1 MPRTIAYLKRI
12 GVEFNN
18 ETWAKD
24 DKGNIINV
32 YLKDSIGGFAIHVR
46 RKAQ

>member
-1 MPRTIAYLKRI
+1 MPRAIAYLKRI
-12 GVEFNN
+12 GVKFND

-32 YLKDSIGGFAIHVR
+32 YLKDDIGGFAVHVR